1 MLLFDYWLRLID
13 LWIINM
19 IIVLS
24 LSLYFSFNFFFFIII
39 SEEQLI
45 HMGPPLILL
54 VHEESGVFKGNGE
67 VSISHL
73 ELVGATSTL
82 IAAGRVELKVL
93 LFRDAGHFG

>member
-1 MLLFDYWLRLID
+1 MLLFDYWLRLVD
-13 LWIINM
+13 LGIINM

-24 LSLYFSFNFFFFIII
+24 LSLYFSFNFFFIII

-45 HMGPPLILL
+45 YMGPPLILL
-54 VHEESGVFKGNGE
+54 VNEESGVFKGNGE

>member
-13 LWIINM
+13 LGIINM

-24 LSLYFSFNFFFFIII
+24 LSLYFSFNFLFIII

-93 LFRDAGHFG
+93 LFRDTGHFG

>member
-1 MLLFDYWLRLID
+1 MLLFDYWLWLID
-13 LWIINM
+13 PGIIVTV
-19 IIVLS
+19 IVLS
-24 LSLYFSFNFFFFIII
+24 LSLYFSFDFFFLIII

-54 VHEESGVFKGNGE
+54 VDEETGVFEGNGE

-73 ELVGATSTL
+73 ELVGTASTL

-93 LFRDAGHFG
+93 LFRDAAHFG

>member
-1 MLLFDYWLRLID
+1 MLLFDYWLRLVD
-13 LWIINM
+13 LGIINM

-24 LSLYFSFNFFFFIII
+24 LSLYFSFNFFFIII

-54 VHEESGVFKGNGE
+54 VYEESGVFKGNGE

-93 LFRDAGHFG
+93 LFRDAAHFG

>member
-1 MLLFDYWLRLID
+1 MLLFDYWLRLVD
-13 LWIINM
+13 LGIITTV
-19 IIVLS
+19 IVLS
-24 LSLYFSFNFFFFIII
+24 LSLYFSFNFFFIII

-45 HMGPPLILL
+45 YMGPPLILL

-93 LFRDAGHFG
+93 LFRDAAHFG

>member
-1 MLLFDYWLRLID
+1 MLLFDYWLRLVD
-13 LWIINM
+13 LGIINM
-19 IIVLS
+19 IIVLT
-24 LSLYFSFNFFFFIII
+24 LSLYFSFNFLLLIII

-54 VHEESGVFKGNGE
+54 VDEETGVFKGKGE

-73 ELVGATSTL
+73 ELVGITSAL

>member
-1 MLLFDYWLRLID
+1 MLLFDYWLRLVD
-13 LWIINM
+13 LGIITTV
-19 IIVLS
+19 IVLS
-24 LSLYFSFNFFFFIII
+24 LSLYFSFNFFFIII

-45 HMGPPLILL
+45 YMGPPLILL
-54 VHEESGVFKGNGE
+54 VNEESGVFKGNGE

-93 LFRDAGHFG
+93 LLRDAGHFG